1 MAPGDEGLVQDATC
15 GMSGIECSPCHPPVS
30 QGCVWPQCCRDAKK
44 RSCPQYAS
52 VSRRNVFGEL
62 MSRKLPQA
70 LVIDRCDEPGGPL
83 CVGSWVPDGTGS
95 PCFCVCWGGG
105 VPHPLPLA
113 SDREAAHIP
122 SGALQP
128 GISER
133 EPTQPLFSP
142 FCWVW
147 SCLLPP
153 LEYFVAF

>member
-1 MAPGDEGLVQDATC
+1 M
-15 GMSGIECSPCHPPVS
+15 
-30 QGCVWPQCCRDAKK
+30 
-44 RSCPQYAS
+44 
-52 VSRRNVFGEL
+52 FGEL

-70 LVIDRCDEPGGPL
+70 LVIDRCDEPGGSLVCRILGPRWDRKPLLL
-83 CVGSWVPDGTGS
+83 CVL
-95 PCFCVCWGGG
+95 GG
-105 VPHPLPLA
+105 VPHPLALA

-128 GISER
+128 GISEH

-142 FCWVW
+142 FCWIW

>member
-1 MAPGDEGLVQDATC
+1 M
-15 GMSGIECSPCHPPVS
+15 
-30 QGCVWPQCCRDAKK
+30 
-44 RSCPQYAS
+44 
-52 VSRRNVFGEL
+52 FGEL

-70 LVIDRCDEPGGPL
+70 LVIDRSDEPGGPL
-83 CVGSWVPDGTGS
+83 CRILGPRWDRKPLLL
-95 PCFCVCWGGG
+95 CVCVGGG

-113 SDREAAHIP
+113 SDWEAAHIP

-153 LEYFVAF
+153 IEYFMAF